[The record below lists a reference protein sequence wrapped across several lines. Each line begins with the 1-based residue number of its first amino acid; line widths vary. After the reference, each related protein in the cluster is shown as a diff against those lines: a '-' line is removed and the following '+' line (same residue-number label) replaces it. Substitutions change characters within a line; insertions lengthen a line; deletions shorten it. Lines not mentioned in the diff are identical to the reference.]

1 MVVLSRW
8 ILVLATLLAA
18 GPRLLAASS
27 AETRAFNAA
36 TNTFRLGFSDR
47 AEAAFASFAQTYTN
61 SARLG
66 EAILYQAE
74 ARIQQTNY
82 AGAIELLSAR
92 QGSAGTNA
100 DQYLFWL
107 AEAHFRKG
115 DHPAAQAAFARLVK
129 EFPASP
135 RRLESAIGE
144 ATARMKVGDWP
155 GVIEV
160 LQQPDGVFQNAA
172 RARGADELVSC
183 GHLLLTEAE
192 LAR

>member
-36 TNTFRLGFSDR
+36 TNTFRLGFYDR

-61 SARLG
+61 SARLA
-66 EAILYQAE
+66 EAILYEAE

-82 AGAIELLSAR
+82 TGAIELLLAR

-115 DHPAAQAAFARLVK
+115 DHPAAQAAPASPADGESPGTHHVASSTLSSAARTRITVVTAGRSCSRAML
-129 EFPASP
+129 PASP
-135 RRLESAIGE
+135 RF
-144 ATARMKVGDWP
+144 V
-155 GVIEV
+155 
-160 LQQPDGVFQNAA
+160 Q
-172 RARGADELVSC
+172 
-183 GHLLLTEAE
+183 H
-192 LAR
+192 